1 MILIAGEEWMK
12 TCFQKSVGMVK
23 QLFSLNFIEIP
34 LWYAEK
40 GKGKQS
46 RGRRN
51 RKELA
56 YKIPIRSMN
65 HRLQNLPIFR
75 NDGSL
80 DFGSLGGMPVSIDII
95 QSGNRVFVKK
105 IAYDVSYYRIESGD

>member
-1 MILIAGEEWMK
+1 
-12 TCFQKSVGMVK
+12 
-23 QLFSLNFIEIP
+23 
-34 LWYAEK
+34 
-40 GKGKQS
+40 
-46 RGRRN
+46 
-51 RKELA
+51 
-56 YKIPIRSMN
+56 MN

-75 NDGSL
+75 KDGSL